1 MATSLKAPTRPDRC
15 SHVGTTAWKE
25 PEDGVT
31 HTLKGRVRGVARG
44 DNALCWGLPTGPGWD
59 QPASGRLQR
68 GEHPASSVVWAARGM
83 EVFPDPPDATIWI
96 HMFALPYPKPS
107 GHPLERGG
115 LGGPRWKPRSPLWP
129 PLHGRGR
136 LKLDLLVKQL
146 EPAPPSCP
154 DHSAASGPIPP
165 PHQAPRQRSALA
177 ALANAPL
184 TLWPLFPFAGRGMWS
199 SVPGPLILCTPS
211 KKDHVWIYPVG
222 VLATMCPEVG
232 GVSPFSIL
240 NVVLFPAP
248 FTPRSPKHCREGTRK
263 GKKF

>member
-1 MATSLKAPTRPDRC
+1 MAHA
-15 SHVGTTAWKE
+15 
-25 PEDGVT
+25 
-31 HTLKGRVRGVARG
+31 
-44 DNALCWGLPTGPGWD
+44 DNALCWGLPTGPRWD

-96 HMFALPYPKPS
+96 HMFALPHPKPS

-154 DHSAASGPIPP
+154 AHSAASGQHLHPI
-165 PHQAPRQRSALA
+165 SATA
-177 ALANAPL
+177 A
-184 TLWPLFPFAGRGMWS
+184 
-199 SVPGPLILCTPS
+199 
-211 KKDHVWIYPVG
+211 
-222 VLATMCPEVG
+222 
-232 GVSPFSIL
+232 VSPGCFGQRALDPLAGHMELIPTAL
-240 NVVLFPAP
+240 DALP
-248 FTPRSPKHCREGTRK
+248 FRREGHVELGSRAPHSVHTQ
-263 GKKF
+263 